1 MSLRSVFLLA
11 ALLPV
16 TAMAS
21 GSADDGSCRNGA
33 FPSEQSGY
41 ALAKVVGASRLYL
54 LSDTEGCPARGE
66 PACRQRSYVVPGDT
80 LITGR
85 DNSGYRC
92 AFFPNK
98 GGGSAGWVA
107 STRLQPQPLPPPTL
121 QAWAGDWRDGDDQLV
136 IGVRGGQLHVEGD
149 AYWPS
154 ANPTPE
160 VRPYGPNM
168 GQVEAL
174 AAPTGNTVAFQD
186 ATCTLRAHLL
196 GDYLIVADNSEC
208 GGMNVR
214 FNGVYRRTRP
224 LR

>member
-1 MSLRSVFLLA
+1 MSLRPLLLLA
-11 ALLPV
+11 SLLPMP
-16 TAMAS
+16 ALAS

-33 FPSEQSGY
+33 FPSEQSGF
-41 ALAKVVGASRLYL
+41 ALARVIGASRLYL
-54 LSDTEGCPARGE
+54 LGDTGGCPARGE
-66 PACRQRSYVVPGDT
+66 TACRQRSYVVPGDT

-85 DNSGYRC
+85 DKDGYRC

-98 GGGSAGWVA
+98 VGGSAGWVA

-121 QAWAGDWRDGDDQLV
+121 QAWAGDWRDGDDHLV
-136 IGVRGGQLHVEGD
+136 IGVRGGQLHVAGD

-174 AAPTGNTVAFQD
+174 AAPSGDTVAFQD

-214 FNGVYRRTRP
+214 FNGVYRRTP
-224 LR
+224 AP